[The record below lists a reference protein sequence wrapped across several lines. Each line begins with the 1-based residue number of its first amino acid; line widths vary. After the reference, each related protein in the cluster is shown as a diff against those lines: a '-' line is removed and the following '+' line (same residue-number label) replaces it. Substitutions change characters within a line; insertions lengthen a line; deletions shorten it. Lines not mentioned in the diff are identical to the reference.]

1 MKNNLQKIFAAV
13 AIAGTTFLA
22 GCHFQSPDFP
32 SPVSSDS
39 SPTPTPEASPK
50 PSPASPSLPQATPT
64 PTPPPQQ
71 QIAVTIYQM
80 DSQCR
85 NLVPKTIQVP
95 KKQPLEATL
104 RKLLQPWNDGDFSLV
119 GYRLQVNE
127 ESQQATVD
135 LRLAPNARRQFVS
148 LSSCE
153 QRALFGSLRQTM
165 TQSSQWQI
173 QKVEFTSG
181 GEPIHM

>member
-1 MKNNLQKIFAAV
+1 MKNNITKLFAAV
-13 AIAGTTFLA
+13 AIAGTTLIA
-22 GCHFQSPDFP
+22 GCNFP
-32 SPVSSDS
+32 SPNSQSPISSKS
-39 SPTPTPEASPK
+39 SPTPTSEESPE
-50 PSPASPSLPQATPT
+50 PSPASPSLPQVTPT
-64 PTPPPQQ
+64 PTPSSQQ
-71 QIAVTIYQM
+71 QVAVTIYQM

-119 GYRLQVNE
+119 SYRLQINE
-127 ESQQATVD
+127 ESQRATVD

-165 TQSSQWQI
+165 TQNSQWQI
-173 QKVEFTSG
+173 QQVEFTSG
-181 GEPIHM
+181 GETIYM